1 MKLNVTVNG
10 AEKSFRVTAKDI
22 LLDVLRREGYAGV
35 KPGCKKGDCGA
46 CAVLVDN
53 ELFNSCVLP
62 AMSVTGKNI
71 VTIEGVG
78 TPNKPHILQKIFLA
92 EGAVQCGFCT
102 PGMILAVKALLD
114 RNRDPDEQEIREAL
128 DGNLCRCTGYVKI
141 IKAVKK
147 AARASREARE

>member
-1 MKLNVTVNG
+1 MKLNVRING
-10 AEKSFRVTAKDI
+10 KDKSFRVGPEEV
-22 LLDVLRREGYAGV
+22 LLDVLRREGYTGV
-35 KPGCKKGDCGA
+35 KRGCRKGDCGA
-46 CAVLVDN
+46 CAVLIDN

-62 AMSVTGKNI
+62 AMSVAGKDVI
-71 VTIEGVG
+71 TIEGIG
-78 TPNKPHILQKIFLA
+78 TPNALHVLQRTFLE

-114 RNRDPDEQEIREAL
+114 RNEDPNETEIKEAL

-147 AARASREARE
+147 AARSMREVGE